1 MVGVSDVVCPGVTL
15 YRVTSCFSV
24 VDEMQLLKLTGHIE
38 RRICRYAERHIHVFL
53 HICISSFIPAHA
65 GTIATPQHCQDAT
78 QAHPRSRG
86 EHAVAFIRDTTLW
99 GSSPLTQGTRGLRGC
114 LTGGNG
120 LIPAHAGNTV
130 RRRADSQL
138 CRAHPRSRG
147 EHKPVASLIYAAAGS
162 SPLTRGTPHHRNL
175 SHLARRLIPARA
187 GNTISCLRP
196 SVNPPA
202 HPRSR
207 GEHLSARYAA
217 AAFGGSSPLTRG
229 TSNLPADRAAY
240 SWFIPAHAG
249 NIDFRK
255 TFRQALRVH
264 PAHAGNIACSML
276 VPLLEGV
283 HPRSRGEHTC

>member
-1 MVGVSDVVCPGVTL
+1 MCPGVTL

-78 QAHPRSRG
+78 RAHPRSRG

-162 SPLTRGTPHHRNL
+162 SPLTRGTFECSICR
-175 SHLARRLIPARA
+175 RRL
-187 GNTISCLRP
+187 
-196 SVNPPA
+196 
-202 HPRSR
+202 R
-207 GEHLSARYAA
+207 G
-217 AAFGGSSPLTRG
+217 
-229 TSNLPADRAAY
+229 
-240 SWFIPAHAG
+240 FIPAHAG
-249 NIDFRK
+249 NIK
-255 TFRQALRVH
+255 
-264 PAHAGNIACSML
+264 SS
-276 VPLLEGV
+276 
-283 HPRSRGEHTC
+283 SRPGSL